1 MRSLNIWLDNCPA
14 GGAEGRPIAGLF
26 YFRIFCN
33 ISFLHPSNQT
43 VNISARNNWSDRQLV
58 EKVLGGDNAAF
69 GLIIKNTESLVA
81 QIVFKMIDNPE
92 DRKDLAQDIYLK
104 VFHKLSSFKFESKL
118 STWIA
123 QVSYNRC
130 FDYLRKKKLVLP
142 GNLEQERVSNE
153 DYGYTDLTQAYSSQ
167 VTNDILQKN
176 LSVIL
181 HAAIEKLSPV
191 YRTLI
196 GLYHQQELSY
206 DEIGYITGLPEGTVK
221 SYLFRARKALR
232 ENLLIHYKKEDLC

>member
-1 MRSLNIWLDNCPA
+1 M
-14 GGAEGRPIAGLF
+14 
-26 YFRIFCN
+26 N
-33 ISFLHPSNQT
+33 IST
-43 VNISARNNWSDRQLV
+43 GNNWSDRQLV

-69 GLIIKNTESLVA
+69 GLIVKNTESLVA

-123 QVSYNRC
+123 QVSYNNC

-142 GNLEQERVSNE
+142 GNLEQERVSEKHDGNR
-153 DYGYTDLTQAYSSQ
+153 DPLQTYSSQ
-167 VTNDILQKN
+167 TSKDFVIHKD

-181 HAAIEKLSPV
+181 HKVIEKLSPV

-196 GLYHQQELSY
+196 SLYHQQELSY

-221 SYLFRARKALR
+221 SYLFRARKALK
-232 ENLLIHYKKEDLC
+232 ENLLVHYKKEDLC